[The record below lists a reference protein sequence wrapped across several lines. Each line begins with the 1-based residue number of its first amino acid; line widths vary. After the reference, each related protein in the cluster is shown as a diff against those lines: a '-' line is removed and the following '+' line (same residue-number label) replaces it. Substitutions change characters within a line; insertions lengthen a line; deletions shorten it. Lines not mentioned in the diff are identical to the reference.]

1 MKPLHA
7 ALLGFAGALRG
18 VIGIHLALPAW
29 KPATAPAQPTPEN
42 PTPAAI
48 PSAPLPPDKVTLNA
62 GRQMP
67 ARLVDGFSRERSNA
81 GDAFSAALD

>member
-7 ALLGFAGALRG
+7 ALLGFAGALCG
-18 VIGIHLALPAW
+18 VIGINLALQAW
-29 KPATAPAQPTPEN
+29 KPATLPAHPAPEN
-42 PTPAAI
+42 ATPAAI
-48 PSAPLPPDKVTLNA
+48 PTAPPLPDKVTLNA

-67 ARLVDGFSRERSNA
+67 ARLVGGFSPGRSQP